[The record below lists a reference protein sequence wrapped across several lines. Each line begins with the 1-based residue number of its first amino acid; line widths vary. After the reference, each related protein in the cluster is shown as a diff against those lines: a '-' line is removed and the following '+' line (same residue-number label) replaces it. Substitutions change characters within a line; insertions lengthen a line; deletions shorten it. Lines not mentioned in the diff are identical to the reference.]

1 MTSVDTL
8 HFTAVLSPLFSP
20 LLFHRN
26 SPNYNNLSAITWITG
41 ISIRIGEQEEQV
53 SKLPM
58 ILPGIAATASLSRL
72 AAPSRAGNYLNPT

>member
-1 MTSVDTL
+1 
-8 HFTAVLSPLFSP
+8 
-20 LLFHRN
+20 
-26 SPNYNNLSAITWITG
+26 LSAITWITG
-41 ISIRIGEQEEQV
+41 ISIRISEQEEQV